1 MLECWDEDPNNRPTF
16 KRLHETITEFLQVEV
31 NEVTILIPRPFLFA
45 IIIIII
51 IIIIGFQWLM
61 RMSPYSLCKCPRWR
75 ELNTAAEP
83 RILTKTP
90 HGYTQGNIMGNSR
103 IAPLIYIRIHTSNIR
118 INASNKRVVRS

>member
-1 MLECWDEDPNNRPTF
+1 
-16 KRLHETITEFLQVEV
+16 
-31 NEVTILIPRPFLFA
+31 
-45 IIIIII
+45 
-51 IIIIGFQWLM
+51 M

-118 INASNKRVVRS
+118 INASNKRVVRGDIHAVYPLQKRDVFLIVIDF